1 MTHLPL
7 RRITR
12 QAAATSIAALA
23 LSLTACGG
31 GTPQAGTSPAG
42 ESPAATGASPTA
54 EASATVKVD
63 GSSTVFPISEA
74 MAEEFMKSNPNIKV
88 IVGTSGTGGGFKKFC
103 AGETD
108 ISNASRPI
116 KTEEIELCK
125 KGNVEYVELPIS
137 YDGLSVVVNPKNDFV
152 TCLSVDQLKKMWEPA
167 AEGKV
172 KNWKDID
179 PKFPDKPLTLYGA
192 GTDSGTYDY
201 FTKAIT
207 GEEGK
212 SRGDYTP
219 SEDDNVIVQGV
230 SGDEGSLGFFG
241 FAYYEANQD
250 KLKLV
255 EIKNKSGK
263 CVAPSAETIADGSYS
278 PLSRPEFIYVK
289 KDALNRPEVKAFV
302 AFQIDPAN
310 KKLISDTG
318 YLPLP
323 EDVIALAKE
332 RLDKGTTGSV
342 FGGKPPVGAKLADLL
357 KAEQAGGKASPEK
370 K

>member
-1 MTHLPL
+1 MTHFPL

-23 LSLTACGG
+23 LSLAACGG

-42 ESPAATGASPTA
+42 ESPAGGSPAASPAAA
-54 EASATVKVD
+54 EATVKVD

-74 MAEEFMKSNPNIKV
+74 MAEEFMKANPSTKV
-88 IVGTSGTGGGFKKFC
+88 IVGSSGTGGGFKKFC

-116 KTEEIELCK
+116 KAEEIELCK
-125 KGNVEYVELPIS
+125 KGNVEYVELPVS

-179 PKFPDKPLTLYGA
+179 PKFPDKPMALYGP

-241 FAYYEANQD
+241 YAYYEANKD

-255 EIKNKSGK
+255 EIKGKSGK
-263 CVAPSAETIADGSYS
+263 CVAPSAATIADGSYE
-278 PLSRPEFIYVK
+278 PLSRPEFIYIR
-289 KDALNRPEVKAFV
+289 KDALSKPEVKAFA

-310 KKLISDTG
+310 KQIIADTG

-323 EDVIALAKE
+323 EELAPLVKA
-332 RLDKGTTGSV
+332 RLDAATTGTM
-342 FGGKPPVGAKLADLL
+342 FADKDAKKKKLADLL
-357 KAEQAGGKASPEK
+357 KAK
-370 K
+370 